1 MRMDISE
8 SALDFSEQKKRSH
21 PRVLIIAENASLSI
35 GGEAIL
41 PVQWFVG
48 LAKEGVEAHL
58 LVHSRCK
65 AELIRE
71 LPQLRER
78 MHFVPEK
85 RLQTIVWKLGSRLP
99 PHVRDF
105 TTGWVVHLISQFMQ
119 RRAARVMVAKSSIDI
134 IHQPTPVSPRL
145 PSMLHGLGVPVII
158 GPMNGNMTYPP
169 GSASIRPIS
178 ERIFVPVARF
188 FSGVAN
194 RVIPGKLRAEMLLV
208 ANERTKQAISRSYR
222 GSVEVFCEN
231 GVDPQVWRMSECSSR
246 HDVNRLRLVFVGRLE
261 RWKGPS
267 IALQA
272 FGEVKE
278 QRPDA
283 ELWII
288 GDGPE
293 MGRLKNE
300 AKTMGL
306 IDAVNFFGWLSREQC
321 LQMMSQSDVMVFPS
335 IHDCGG
341 AVVLEAMAMGLPVVA
356 VNWGGPSD
364 YLAKGGGIL
373 INPSNH
379 ERMAAEIAKVILGLT
394 PAERN
399 ELGTVAQKIII
410 EHYTWPSKVRKI
422 IDIYRSVC
430 EAYRQSLGVGKT

>member
-1 MRMDISE
+1 MDISK
-8 SALDFSEQKKRSH
+8 SALEFSEPATRSH
-21 PRVLIIAENASLSI
+21 PSVLIIAENASLSV

-48 LAKEGVEAHL
+48 LAREGVEAHL

-71 LPQLRER
+71 LPQFRER
-78 MHFVPEK
+78 MHFVPETI
-85 RLQTIVWKLGSRLP
+85 LQTIVWKLGAWLS

-105 TTGWVVHLISQFMQ
+105 TSGWVVHLISQFMQ
-119 RRAARVMVAKSSIDI
+119 RRAARDMIAKLSIDI
-134 IHQPTPVSPRL
+134 VHQPTPVSPRL

-178 ERIFVPVARF
+178 ERIFVPVARW

-194 RVIPGKLRAEMLLV
+194 RLIPGKLRAEMLLV

-222 GSVEVFCEN
+222 GSVEVICEN
-231 GVDPQVWRMSECSSR
+231 GVDPQVWRMSGRPST
-246 HDVNRLRLVFVGRLE
+246 HDENRLRLVFVGRLE

-272 FGEVKE
+272 FGEIKK
-278 QRPDA
+278 QRPQA

-293 MGRLKNE
+293 MRHLKSE
-300 AKTMGL
+300 AKTLGL
-306 IDAVNFFGWLSREQC
+306 IDAVNFFGWVSREQC
-321 LQMMSQSDVMVFPS
+321 SQMLSQSDVMVFPS
-335 IHDCGG
+335 VHDCGG
-341 AVVLEAMAMGLPVVA
+341 AVVLEAMAKGLPVVA
-356 VNWGGPSD
+356 VNWGGPAD

-373 INPSNH
+373 INPSNR
-379 ERMAAEIAKVILGLT
+379 ERMVTEIAEVILGLT
-394 PAERN
+394 PAKRQ
-399 ELGTVAQKIII
+399 ELGAVARQIII
-410 EHYTWPSKVRKI
+410 EHYTWPTKVRKI
-422 IDIYRSVC
+422 VDVYRSVC
-430 EAYRQSLGVGKT
+430 EGYAQSLGRGKT